1 MSFLSTQGGLNTT
14 VARWSDAIGRWN
26 PQLLRELRGTLTVK
40 SCVVA
45 VSAAWV
51 VQGLLAYGVSGSG
64 SGQWHRDALFL
75 SRLIWVFLMA
85 LSGSASIAQNWVR
98 EAKLGTLDFLRLSP
112 EPTWRI
118 LLGKMLGAPGLCY
131 VAAIAWLPFHLYLA
145 IRAGSDLGIW
155 LATDLFNVSVLVTF
169 LSIVL
174 TLSTW
179 AGKLN
184 LMWAYILG
192 DFSFILWPLLFFGAA
207 EADEGT
213 AIPGGFWWFG
223 VDLSQSTMLLLGW
236 GAVVMM
242 TITGFCWSVACRR
255 FNSPNA
261 TPLLRRQV
269 YQLFAGFNLL
279 CLGFF
284 LPISDPLGPG
294 AVGGWGAIAT
304 IWSMLQALV
313 LWGTMPSRQQLM
325 DWGRYQHFLRQNP
338 QERNAQKQGVG
349 KQRKRPWNPLIWNSN
364 SPPFMVPL
372 ANLVITWVIWSP
384 WVVMQAGN
392 DNPVG
397 VVLLLGLGIT
407 TAILT
412 TIGAITVW
420 IAIKMPRAQKFWLA
434 AIAMASVTSL
444 FSLGL
449 FGASF
454 AGLIGLSAIPA
465 SLISIAFARGALRQ
479 VGKSE
484 SQLMFDSSPQSP

>member
-1 MSFLSTQGGLNTT
+1 
-14 VARWSDAIGRWN
+14 
-26 PQLLRELRGTLTVK
+26 
-40 SCVVA
+40 
-45 VSAAWV
+45 
-51 VQGLLAYGVSGSG
+51 
-64 SGQWHRDALFL
+64 
-75 SRLIWVFLMA
+75 
-85 LSGSASIAQNWVR
+85 
-98 EAKLGTLDFLRLSP
+98 
-112 EPTWRI
+112 
-118 LLGKMLGAPGLCY
+118 
-131 VAAIAWLPFHLYLA
+131 
-145 IRAGSDLGIW
+145 
-155 LATDLFNVSVLVTF
+155 
-169 LSIVL
+169 
-174 TLSTW
+174 
-179 AGKLN
+179 
-184 LMWAYILG
+184 
-192 DFSFILWPLLFFGAA
+192 
-207 EADEGT
+207 
-213 AIPGGFWWFG
+213 
-223 VDLSQSTMLLLGW
+223 
-236 GAVVMM
+236 
-242 TITGFCWSVACRR
+242 
-255 FNSPNA
+255 
-261 TPLLRRQV
+261 
-269 YQLFAGFNLL
+269 
-279 CLGFF
+279 
-284 LPISDPLGPG
+284 
-294 AVGGWGAIAT
+294 
-304 IWSMLQALV
+304 MLQALV

-349 KQRKRPWNPLIWNSN
+349 KQRKRPWNPSWNPLIWNSN

>member
-85 LSGSASIAQNWVR
+85 LSGSASIAQHWVR
-98 EAKLGTLDFLRLSP
+98 EAKLGTLDF
-112 EPTWRI
+112 
-118 LLGKMLGAPGLCY
+118 
-131 VAAIAWLPFHLYLA
+131 
-145 IRAGSDLGIW
+145 
-155 LATDLFNVSVLVTF
+155 
-169 LSIVL
+169 
-174 TLSTW
+174 LSTW

-284 LPISDPLGPG
+284 LHISDPLGPG

-304 IWSMLQALV
+304 IWTMLQALV

-349 KQRKRPWNPLIWNSN
+349 KQRKRPWNPSWNPLIWNSN

-372 ANLVITWVIWSP
+372 ANLVITCVIWSA
-384 WVVMQAGN
+384 WVV
-392 DNPVG
+392 
-397 VVLLLGLGIT
+397 L
-407 TAILT
+407 
-412 TIGAITVW
+412 
-420 IAIKMPRAQKFWLA
+420 
-434 AIAMASVTSL
+434 
-444 FSLGL
+444 
-449 FGASF
+449 
-454 AGLIGLSAIPA
+454 
-465 SLISIAFARGALRQ
+465 
-479 VGKSE
+479 
-484 SQLMFDSSPQSP
+484 